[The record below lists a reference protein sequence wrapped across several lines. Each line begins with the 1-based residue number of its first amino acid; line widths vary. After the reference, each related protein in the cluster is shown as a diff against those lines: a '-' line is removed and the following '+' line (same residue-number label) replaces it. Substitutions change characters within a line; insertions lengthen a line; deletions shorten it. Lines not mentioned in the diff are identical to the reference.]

1 MLTPS
6 SAGAPMIG
14 VNGGRLAAWV
24 FAALSAVVM
33 LFHTAAI
40 LGAPVGHLT
49 MGGRWPG
56 VLPPAARLLSALSL
70 VIIGLTAIV
79 VLARAGV
86 IRRTLPSW
94 NMRAVLAYLAVAIP
108 MHIATP
114 SAAERKLWLP
124 VIFVMTASALW
135 VELRAEAAA
144 GSRT

>member
-1 MLTPS
+1 
-6 SAGAPMIG
+6 MIR
-14 VNGGRLAAWV
+14 VNGIRLAAWV

-56 VLPPAARLLSALSL
+56 VLPPAARLLSVLSL
-70 VIIGLTAIV
+70 GVIGLTAMV

-86 IRRTLPSW
+86 IRRTLPRW
-94 NMRAVLAYLAVAIP
+94 NMRAVLAYLALAIP

-124 VIFVMTASALW
+124 VILVLAASAVW
-135 VELRAEAAA
+135 VELRAGGAPTGA
-144 GSRT
+144 ST

>member
-1 MLTPS
+1 
-6 SAGAPMIG
+6 MIR
-14 VNGGRLAAWV
+14 VNGIRLAAWV

-56 VLPPAARLLSALSL
+56 VLPPAARLLSVLSL
-70 VIIGLTAIV
+70 GVIGLTAMV

-94 NMRAVLAYLAVAIP
+94 NMRAVLAYLALAIL

-124 VIFVMTASALW
+124 VILMLTASAVW
-135 VELRAEAAA
+135 VELRAGGAPT
-144 GSRT
+144 GTST